1 MEMLGLVVLVL
12 CVHARAPKV
21 GVFLNARRV
30 EETQPFAMASL
41 PAF

>member
-21 GVFLNARRV
+21 VHARRV